1 MSDERKL
8 DLESILDDFMSSPS
22 FGKPEHLAEWIG
34 RYPEHSRELTRIA
47 LLQNQMDLLPQQ
59 EPDPA
64 EDEFYLARGLEIMR
78 GIMNQQQRS
87 PAPAI
92 ITDLLAEAS
101 ARGLNVRGLA
111 RVLRLSVP
119 LVNRLQR
126 RLVAFSSIPRQ
137 LIQELARVLE
147 RDVAAVT
154 AYLQQGPTFAAGVNY
169 KSETAPVL
177 GSPEDF
183 FDALRAD
190 LGIAEE
196 DRTFWLQH
204 ESQDRGADQ

>member
-1 MSDERKL
+1 MSDEQKVDFDSVL
-8 DLESILDDFMSSPS
+8 DEFMSSPS
-22 FGKPEHLAEWIG
+22 FGEPQHLDEWIR
-34 RYPEHSRELTRIA
+34 RYPEYTQELTRFA
-47 LLQNQMDLLPQQ
+47 LLQVQLDLMPQQ

-64 EDEFYLARGLEIMR
+64 EDEVYLARGLEIMR
-78 GIMNQQQRS
+78 GVISRQQKH
-87 PAPAI
+87 PALVV

-111 RVLRLSVP
+111 HVLRLSVP

-126 RLVAFSSIPRQ
+126 RLVAFSSIPGQ

-154 AYLQQGPTFAAGVNY
+154 AYLQQRPTFAQGVNY

-177 GSPEDF
+177 APPEDF

-190 LGIAEE
+190 LGIVE
-196 DRTFWLQH
+196 DDRAYWLQY
-204 ESQDRGADQ
+204 ESRDRGSGQ